1 MSAITQIKKRDGRIV
16 AFDQKKITEAVF
28 KAASSVG
35 GRNYKLA
42 EELSDK
48 VIEVLEKQMKPGEIP
63 DVEFV
68 QDTVEKVLIESG
80 HAKTAKAYIL
90 YRQKRADIR
99 EAKALLG
106 VTDELKL
113 SMNAIKVLSSRYL
126 KKNENRKI
134 IETTGQLVRRVAKAV
149 AEVEK
154 KYGKDDEYVKKLE
167 DEFYEMIASLE
178 FLPNSP
184 TLMNAGT
191 ELGQLSAC
199 FAAEQPIMTHAGIK
213 PIAEI
218 KIGDLVLT
226 ASGKYKTVT
235 KTMQRMARKYY
246 EIDVWKM
253 PKKTLTVTEE
263 HPILAVKDGEIQWVF
278 VKDLKKDTYVAVA
291 FPKEVEDIESIDI
304 LDFLTDHRYTVVNGK
319 IIRKN
324 TDKRMRCGPISK
336 QVKSI
341 TNEIKVDY
349 DLMKLFG
356 YYASEGDID
365 GLDCVRFTFSGSEKL
380 YAQDVIDIIR
390 DKFGI
395 ETRIEK
401 SGKGN
406 WINVR
411 FHSKILVEFFKNVI
425 GEGFDNKKIPLWV
438 LKLPLQKQEGFI
450 VGCFR
455 GDSTL
460 FFNRHTHNARLV
472 MCNQNLV
479 YSVWAMLM
487 RRKIVGNF
495 RKEFVPKLGKTVP
508 FSCTITSSDDP
519 VLLKDIYGREIASPT
534 VLAMQ
539 RRKEIIIGD
548 MVFLPIRNIEEKNEE
563 TFVYNFEVEDEH
575 TYVANNI
582 AVHNCFVLPVED
594 DMRSIFE
601 AVKNTALVHQT
612 GGGTGFSFSRL
623 RPKGDVVKS
632 TGGVAS
638 GPISFM
644 QVFNAAT
651 EVIKQGGKR
660 RGANMGIMRVDH
672 PDILEFITCKEREG
686 MLANFNISVA
696 NTEKFM
702 QAVEKNGE
710 YDLVNPRTK
719 EATKRLPARA
729 VFNLLIM
736 MAWKNGEPGIIFID
750 EINKKNPTPQI
761 GAIESTNPCGEQPLL
776 PYESCNLGSINLT
789 KMLKD
794 QKIDWD
800 KLKTTVR
807 TAVRFLDNVVDA
819 NKYPIKE
826 IEEMTRANRKIGLGV
841 MGLADFLIQ
850 LGISY
855 ASEEAIKTAEEV
867 MKFIDDESKKMSE
880 ELGLEKGSFKNFR
893 GSALEKKY
901 KAMRN
906 ATTTTIAPT
915 GTLSV
920 IADCSSGIEPIFAVS
935 YIRDVSES
943 LGHQLI
949 EVNPFFERLA
959 IEREIYNEEMMK
971 AIAKRGSIQ
980 KIPEIPE
987 DIRKLFVTALDIQPE
1002 WHVRMQAAFQK
1013 YTDNAVSKTINFPNY
1028 ATPHD
1033 VEKAFMLA
1041 WKLKCKGL
1049 TVYRYGSRD
1058 VQVLNIENGGA
1069 SAVPDQSQYSYCP
1082 TCSL

>member
-1 MSAITQIKKRDGRIV
+1 MSAITQIKKRDGRI
-16 AFDQKKITEAVF
+16 ADFDQKKITEAVF

-68 QDTVEKVLIESG
+68 QDTVEKVLIESS

-199 FAAEQPIMTHAGIK
+199 F
-213 PIAEI
+213 
-218 KIGDLVLT
+218 
-226 ASGKYKTVT
+226 
-235 KTMQRMARKYY
+235 
-246 EIDVWKM
+246 
-253 PKKTLTVTEE
+253 
-263 HPILAVKDGEIQWVF
+263 
-278 VKDLKKDTYVAVA
+278 
-291 FPKEVEDIESIDI
+291 
-304 LDFLTDHRYTVVNGK
+304 
-319 IIRKN
+319 
-324 TDKRMRCGPISK
+324 
-336 QVKSI
+336 
-341 TNEIKVDY
+341 
-349 DLMKLFG
+349 
-356 YYASEGDID
+356 
-365 GLDCVRFTFSGSEKL
+365 
-380 YAQDVIDIIR
+380 
-390 DKFGI
+390 
-395 ETRIEK
+395 
-401 SGKGN
+401 
-406 WINVR
+406 
-411 FHSKILVEFFKNVI
+411 
-425 GEGFDNKKIPLWV
+425 
-438 LKLPLQKQEGFI
+438 
-450 VGCFR
+450 
-455 GDSTL
+455 
-460 FFNRHTHNARLV
+460 
-472 MCNQNLV
+472 
-479 YSVWAMLM
+479 
-487 RRKIVGNF
+487 
-495 RKEFVPKLGKTVP
+495 
-508 FSCTITSSDDP
+508 
-519 VLLKDIYGREIASPT
+519 
-534 VLAMQ
+534 
-539 RRKEIIIGD
+539 
-548 MVFLPIRNIEEKNEE
+548 
-563 TFVYNFEVEDEH
+563 
-575 TYVANNI
+575 
-582 AVHNCFVLPVED
+582 VLPVED

-660 RGANMGIMRVDH
+660 RGANMGIMRIDH

-686 MLANFNISVA
+686 TLANFNISVA
-696 NTEKFM
+696 ITEKFM

-719 EATKRLPARA
+719 EPTKRLPARA

-750 EINKKNPTPQI
+750 EINRKNPTPQI

-794 QKIDWD
+794 RKIDWD

-819 NKYPIKE
+819 NKYPIDE
-826 IEEMTRANRKIGLGV
+826 IGEMTRANRKIGLGV

-855 ASEEAIKTAEEV
+855 ASEEAIKTAEEL

-880 ELGLEKGSFKNFR
+880 ELGIEKGSFKNFR

-901 KAMRN
+901 NAMRN

-949 EVNPFFERLA
+949 EVNPFFERMA
-959 IEREIYNEEMMK
+959 IERDIYNEEMMK

-987 DIRKLFVTALDIQPE
+987 DIRKLFVTALDIQSE

-1069 SAVPDQSQYSYCP
+1069 SAVPDQSQYNYCP